1 MPKSWAG
8 KHSQGILD
16 MFDREKG
23 FPIVVEVWRLTQGR
37 PAQPMCLLAAVFLSP
52 SSALVGHRDVNKQLL
67 AKLYGLYSYAFLMS
81 HN

>member
-1 MPKSWAG
+1 MPKCWAG
-8 KHSQGILD
+8 KRWKGILE
-16 MFDREKG
+16 MFDQEKG
-23 FPIVVEVWRLTQGR
+23 FPIVEEVRRLTQGR

-67 AKLYGLYSYAFLMS
+67 AELYGHYPYAFLMS

>member
-8 KHSQGILD
+8 KRLQGILE
-16 MFDREKG
+16 MFDRGKG
-23 FPIVVEVWRLTQGR
+23 FPIVEEVWRLTQGR
-37 PAQPMCLLAAVFLSP
+37 PAQTMCLLAAVFLSP

-67 AKLYGLYSYAFLMS
+67 AKLYELYSYAFLMS

>member
-1 MPKSWAG
+1 MLKSWAG
-8 KHSQGILD
+8 KRSQGILET
-16 MFDREKG
+16 FHSEKG
-23 FPIVVEVWRLTQGR
+23 FPIVEEVWKLTQGR